1 MFVLQ
6 MRKRTQVEQR
16 ATLCV
21 REAGAE
27 VSLLGSSPSPRVLV
41 TWCREVSGDSCRV
54 TGSMGQPPAKMSWR
68 HCWGWGKGYGAWASL
83 PIPRLPLSN
92 HLSHRSAHNPADPSS
107 PGVLE
112 PRKVAQPGG
121 PAPSGL
127 FAWCPPGSETLDK
140 WRGRGGEQHYE
151 EGTRIS
157 WAPTMCR
164 VFSQEPAVA
173 YGSGTIITYFIE
185 EKTEAQRHRGVS
197 CLAQG
202 HSASDMKA

>member
-1 MFVLQ
+1 MSG
-6 MRKRTQVEQR
+6 K
-16 ATLCV
+16 
-21 REAGAE
+21 
-27 VSLLGSSPSPRVLV
+27 LGLSFPSWALPFYPRVLV
-41 TWCREVSGDSCRV
+41 CPMPKFTPLPGAGRSPGTAAGSLAPWGSPQPRCPGDTAGDERRVMGPASPFPGCPSQTTCPTDPLTTLLTLPRE
-54 TGSMGQPPAKMSWR
+54 
-68 HCWGWGKGYGAWASL
+68 Y
-83 PIPRLPLSN
+83 
-92 HLSHRSAHNPADPSS
+92 S

-127 FAWCPPGSETLDK
+127 FAWCPPESETLDK

-157 WAPTMCR
+157 WAPTMCQ

-173 YGSGTIITYFIE
+173 YGSGTITTYFIE
-185 EKTEAQRHRGVS
+185 EKTEAQRHREVS

-202 HSASDMKA
+202 HSASDMEA